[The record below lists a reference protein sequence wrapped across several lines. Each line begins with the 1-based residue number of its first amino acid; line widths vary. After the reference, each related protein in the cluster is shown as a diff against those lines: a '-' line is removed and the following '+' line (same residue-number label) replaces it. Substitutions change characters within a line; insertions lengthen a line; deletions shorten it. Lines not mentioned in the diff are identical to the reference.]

1 MTKYMNDKST
11 IFNFSAV
18 RLFATEIAK
27 RMNFLGYD
35 TTYSVAMTEFS
46 GPTISAAIRGNTE
59 KEGYYIVEHGMF
71 HDARKGFEVNFTIS
85 LPSPEGGYITEWVS
99 AKINRIRLRDYL
111 ETEETLYSVPTLEV
125 YSERFGET
133 AAFYSAIPTLTKHFD
148 FTVKNVKADM
158 DSLINLFWGQKSLL
172 SKIEDPDCAIEEFN
186 NLLVELGDSVSS

>member
-1 MTKYMNDKST
+1 MKMDKNT
-11 IFNFSAV
+11 IFNLSTV
-18 RLFATEIAK
+18 HLFATEIAK

-35 TTYSVAMTEFS
+35 TTYSVSLTEFS

-59 KEGYYIVEHGMF
+59 KEGWYIVEHGMF
-71 HDARKGFEVNFTIS
+71 HDARKGFEVNFTIG
-85 LPSPEGGYITEWVS
+85 LPSPEGDYISEWVS
-99 AKINRIRLRDYL
+99 AKITRIRLRDYL
-111 ETEETLYSVPTLEV
+111 ETEGTLYSVPTLEV

-148 FTVKNVKADM
+148 VTVENVKADM